1 MRNALF
7 LALLASSR
15 LFQVG
20 LAQDPSWPTAVRPLF
35 ESYCLD
41 CHQGDDAAG
50 ELNLDQLGVDLNDVE
65 LSRKWTLIHDRL
77 ASGEM
82 PPPDESQP
90 TTDERRKLIA
100 AIAAA
105 ITNADGSRADVVLRR
120 LNRAEYENTVRDLFG
135 VEVQVKELLPEDT
148 PTAGFDN
155 VGEGL
160 AVSAEAIQAYL
171 HAADVTLDAVFGPP
185 KKPQHIVHETNLL
198 DQLTWDGKPQLAAQ
212 IGKMFRKTDDGLVI
226 FQSGYCP
233 TNLVNFLGFA
243 RPQAPIG
250 ARCVCGQSRA
260 RNR

>member
-105 ITNADGSRADVVLRR
+105 ITNADGSRADVVLR
-120 LNRAEYENTVRDLFG
+120 
-135 VEVQVKELLPEDT
+135 
-148 PTAGFDN
+148 PT
-155 VGEGL
+155 
-160 AVSAEAIQAYL
+160 
-171 HAADVTLDAVFGPP
+171 
-185 KKPQHIVHETNLL
+185 
-198 DQLTWDGKPQLAAQ
+198 
-212 IGKMFRKTDDGLVI
+212 
-226 FQSGYCP
+226 
-233 TNLVNFLGFA
+233 
-243 RPQAPIG
+243 
-250 ARCVCGQSRA
+250 
-260 RNR
+260 